1 MTAASA
7 ASLLTAPSQP
17 WGCNYKVGTETLC
30 PNLEGVGGSE
40 LPAEWKASEQERE
53 ALGVQWAYNESKEKK
68 DGSPD
73 GSKVMLRR
81 HGTFTGT
88 D

>member
-1 MTAASA
+1 M
-7 ASLLTAPSQP
+7 
-17 WGCNYKVGTETLC
+17 
-30 PNLEGVGGSE
+30 
-40 LPAEWKASEQERE
+40 
-53 ALGVQWAYNESKEKK
+53 QWAYSESKEKK